1 MKIRTLALSAAGMA
15 MFALASFAQITG
27 VEGVVKGTDG
37 KPVQGA
43 IIKIHRTD
51 IKGDY
56 TTKGT
61 DKRGHY
67 IYNGLPIGTY
77 DLTLF
82 IDGKQ
87 IDMLKNIRTSPGD
100 PKVFDFDEKAAQV
113 DTGAKQALAQKAM
126 ETGQISDELARSLT
140 PDQKKELQK
149 QIDSQVTQ
157 RKKNSAL
164 NDAYNTG
171 MTSLDAAKAV
181 PVVGLSGDALNAA
194 KTDAGNKYSQ
204 AIENFNKAGEMDPN
218 QIAVWSHLAEAYMGL
233 ADTKTG
239 ADHDAAVGKALESYN
254 KALTLKPDDA
264 SIHNNYGLALA
275 KAGKFQD
282 ALGELEKAAQLEPAN
297 ACKYYYNAGALLTNA
312 GQVDP
317 AIDTFKKGIVADA
330 NCADAYYQMGV
341 NLMAKVTTSPDGKM
355 VPVPGTVEAFQ
366 TYLKLKPDGTYAEP
380 SKEMLAALGST
391 VDSTYKNP
399 NAPPPPVKKKKQ

>member
-1 MKIRTLALSAAGMA
+1 MKIRNLAFSAAGMA
-15 MFALASFAQITG
+15 LFALASFAQITG

-37 KPVQGA
+37 KIVQGA
-43 IIKIHRTD
+43 EVRIHRTD

-56 TTKGT
+56 KCKT

-77 DLTLF
+77 EISLW

-87 IDMLKNIRTSPGD
+87 VDQLKGVKTSPGD
-100 PKVFDFDEKAAQV
+100 PQVHDFDEKAIQA
-113 DTGAKQALAQKAM
+113 DTGNKQALAQKAM
-126 ETGQISDELARSLT
+126 ETGQISDDLARQLT
-140 PDQKKELQK
+140 PEQKKELQK
-149 QIDSQVTQ
+149 QIDSQVDK
-157 RKKNSAL
+157 RKKNNAL
-164 NDAYNTG
+164 NDAYNGG
-171 MTSLDAAKAV
+171 MTALEAKQY
-181 PVVGLSGDALNAA
+181 D
-194 KTDAGNKYSQ
+194 Q
-204 AIENFNKAGEMDPN
+204 AIESFNKAGELDPA
-218 QIAVWSHLAEAYMGL
+218 QLAVWSHLAEAYMGL
-233 ADTKTG
+233 AGAKTG
-239 ADHDAAVGKALESYN
+239 PDHDAAVAKALEAYN

-317 AIDTFKKGIVADA
+317 AIDTFKKGIAADA

-341 NLMAKVTTSPDGKM
+341 NLMAKVTTGPDGKM
-355 VPVPGTVEAFQ
+355 IPVAGTVEAFQ
-366 TYLKLKPDGTYAEP
+366 TYLKLKPDGSYAES
-380 SKEMLAALGST
+380 SKEMLATLGST

-399 NAPPPPVKKKKQ
+399 NAPPPKKTKKQ

>member
-1 MKIRTLALSAAGMA
+1 MKIRNLAFSAAGMA
-15 MFALASFAQITG
+15 LFALASLAQITG
-27 VEGVVKGTDG
+27 VEGVVKGPDG

-77 DLTLF
+77 DLSLW

-87 IDMLKNIRTSPGD
+87 VDQLKNIRTAPGD
-100 PKVFDFDEKAAQV
+100 PKVFDFDEKAAAA
-113 DTGAKQALAQKAM
+113 DTGNKQALAQKAM

-140 PDQKKELQK
+140 PEQKKELQK
-149 QIDSQVTQ
+149 QIDAQVDK

-164 NDAYNTG
+164 NDAYNGG
-171 MTSLDAAKAV
+171 MTALEAAKNA
-181 PVVGLSGDALNAA
+181 PAGDKAA
-194 KTDAGNKYSQ
+194 KYQESIDS
-204 AIENFNKAGEMDPN
+204 FNKAGELDPS
-218 QIAVWSHLAEAYMGL
+218 QLAIWSHMAEAYMGL
-233 ADTKTG
+233 ADVKTG
-239 ADHDAAVGKALESYN
+239 PDHDAAVAKALEAYT
-254 KALTLKPDDA
+254 KALALKPDDA
-264 SIHNNYGLALA
+264 SLHNNYGLAMA

-282 ALGELEKAAQLEPAN
+282 ALPELEKAAQLEPAN

-317 AIDTFKKGIVADA
+317 AIETFKKGIAADA

-341 NLMAKVTTSPDGKM
+341 NLMAKVTVSADGKM
-355 VPVPGTVEAFQ
+355 VPAPGTVEAFQ
-366 TYLKLKPDGTYAEP
+366 TYLKLKPEGTYSQPA
-380 SKEMLAALGST
+380 KEMLAQLGST
-391 VDSTYKNP
+391 VDSSYKDP
-399 NAPPPPVKKKKQ
+399 NAKSTTNKKKKQ